1 MASCSHRWK
10 ESFWNRNCG
19 DSVFYY
25 HYTTSCQNKRLYSH
39 YITCN
44 RGYLRAADTLPSSS
58 SSTSKC
64 TKSISMLTESKLRST
79 NTNIESFVIK
89 TSIANRK
96 NLTYK

>member
-1 MASCSHRWK
+1 MVALVARMKKHVK
-10 ESFWNRNCG
+10 
-19 DSVFYY
+19 
-25 HYTTSCQNKRLYSH
+25 
-39 YITCN
+39 TCN
-44 RGYLRAADTLPSSS
+44 TTLINVDVDEDSTSDSSSIRSRSPSCITADTLPSSS